1 MTENKAINQPSSPVI
16 DNPWETLR
24 QFTDA
29 RIALGRA
36 GVSLPTRA
44 HLDFQLAHA
53 KARDAV
59 HLALDV
65 PQLTQSLNAALAQV
79 CHLMPNL
86 SIESTT

>member
-53 KARDAV
+53 KARD
-59 HLALDV
+59 
-65 PQLTQSLNAALAQV
+65 
-79 CHLMPNL
+79 
-86 SIESTT
+86 